1 MALYQSAFAPTNAR
15 NPFYYEMLR
24 KLSSPMLTSSTTV
37 RRLNY
42 FVDFASL
49 MFSVAYHQRLKDNV
63 TRPPNLITS
72 TPSKSA
78 SQKRDRKRTRERTP
92 AQMDRELGRG
102 HERKRKREQERNRE
116 DTMADIPTT
125 IALPLPPQGV
135 NNRDF
140 VESSLAQRTRI

>member
-1 MALYQSAFAPTNAR
+1 
-15 NPFYYEMLR
+15 
-24 KLSSPMLTSSTTV
+24 
-37 RRLNY
+37 
-42 FVDFASL
+42 
-49 MFSVAYHQRLKDNV
+49 
-63 TRPPNLITS
+63 
-72 TPSKSA
+72 
-78 SQKRDRKRTRERTP
+78 
-92 AQMDRELGRG
+92 MDRELGRG